1 MKTIKTAI
9 QLLIGLT
16 LAVVLVACPQQ
27 QPPAETVFTK
37 ENAWQGEVP
46 ADAEILSPDEFRRQ
60 VAAGELVV
68 AQTEEKQ
75 IAALERQFQQDRAF
89 LAALPSPSP
98 WVREL
103 LEAANA
109 APGYQ
114 GDLPIQTPSGP
125 IMLFGLGT
133 QLRNAVLIT
142 QATQSAENALEDYR
156 QTYSLLPE
164 DLKPRAATPESLVGR
179 SADQIR
185 VELSKL
191 DALLEGIQN
200 LDNTRLEA
208 APTWPAERRTA
219 ELSTQAIRPGQ
230 GRDEDDPCAA
240 PMGLAARHWF
250 PLKYFISPMKNQDRR
265 GTCWAFAAIGAV
277 ESRERVQNNNR
288 VNLSEQ
294 FLINKVKQDWDSS
307 DYSEGYSSEKALNT
321 AADKRQLLLNEAS
334 WTYNRSP
341 KRPDDVEDGKKE
353 AYARAC
359 DPYGIGPNR
368 GTCSET
374 AHQSRRACSTFIFT
388 VCSYARV
395 NFGGPGVAASRAL
408 KLWANGQTFD
418 LNRYRLLLRQGH
430 VLLASFNVYD
440 GFQRAPAGVVSDYT
454 TACGDK
460 AGKACGGHVVQI
472 VGFLSNQQMSTPR
485 TPVNVG
491 GGGYFIVKNSWG
503 CRPGDGGYYY
513 VPADYVSRLFTSV
526 SVLQF
531 DGRRSEA
538 WRREQATPGG
548 SIAPTITLTDE
559 PRRSDLRV
567 STDIARFFRVTHPYA
582 RSVALTVSAPGLGTI
597 YDGPWS
603 IVPDQLVP
611 PSLPYTFTSVSR
623 PTLTLT
629 ARHGTSSASTTLTL
643 EVVNTPPSLSLIFS
657 GQPHQGQAYPL
668 SVQITDI
675 NEADPNQLCPNT
687 TWSVDPPDTLSTTT
701 GCHVN
706 VTFGTTGDR
715 TVRVSTR
722 DTEGAVGR
730 TSRILSVLPP
740 PANPYPRITDSGMFA
755 RDRHPTLGFCFD
767 RRVANGTTIDFRDLG
782 CVPGGQN
789 PPRRFFAG
797 VTVEN
802 PANESLTYDWT
813 VFVRVSGRW
822 TILDGN
828 HVVRSPNPTFE
839 PRSPG
844 NHVTVT
850 NPCYVRVRVNAP
862 DPSRDKEA
870 LVWSGS
876 CTYVTGQ
883 LN

>member
-1 MKTIKTAI
+1 MKTMKTAI

-16 LAVVLVACPQQ
+16 LAAALVACPQQ

-46 ADAEILSPDEFRRQ
+46 ADAEILSPDEFRRR

-109 APGYQ
+109 APGYP

-142 QATQSAENALEDYR
+142 QAAQSAENALEDYR

-164 DLKPRAATPESLVGR
+164 DLQSRAATPESLVGR

-185 VELSKL
+185 LELSKL

-208 APTWPAERRTA
+208 APTWPAERPTT
-219 ELSTQAIRPGQ
+219 ELRTQAVRPGQ
-230 GRDEDDPCAA
+230 GCDKDSPCDSPCAA
-240 PMGLAARHWF
+240 PSGLAARHWF
-250 PLKYFISPMKNQDRR
+250 PLKHFLSPMKNQGRR
-265 GTCWAFAAIGAV
+265 GSCWAFAALGAV
-277 ESRERVQNNNR
+277 ESRELVRSDNL

-307 DYSEGYSSEKALNT
+307 DYSEGYNSETALNT
-321 AADKRQLLLNEAS
+321 AADKRQVLPSEAF
-334 WTYNRSP
+334 WTYNQSE
-341 KRPDDVEDGKKE
+341 KRPNVPDGQRE
-353 AYARAC
+353 AYAGAC

-374 AHQSRRACSTFIFT
+374 AHQSRRICAFLNFR

-408 KLWANGQTFD
+408 HLWANGQTFD
-418 LNRYRLLLRQGH
+418 LNRYRLLLSQGH
-430 VLLASFNVYD
+430 VLLATFDVYD
-440 GFQRAPAGVVSDYT
+440 GFSNAPAGVVSDYT
-454 TACGDK
+454 TACGEK

-472 VGFLSNQQMSTPR
+472 VGFLSNQQMSTPGA
-485 TPVNVG
+485 PVNVG

-503 CRPGDGGYYY
+503 CGAGDGGYYY
-513 VPADYVSRLFTSV
+513 VPADYVQRLFTSL

-531 DGRRSEA
+531 DGRRGIN
-538 WRREQATPGG
+538 WRTEQATPGG
-548 SIAPTITLTDE
+548 SIAPTITLLTE
-559 PRRSDLRV
+559 PPRLVDLRV
-567 STDIARFFRVTHPYA
+567 STDLARFFRVTHPDA
-582 RSVALTVSAPGLGTI
+582 RSVTLTVSAPGLGTI

-603 IVPDQLVP
+603 IAPDQLVP
-611 PSLPYTFTSVSR
+611 PSLPYTFTSESR
-623 PTLTLT
+623 PTLTLS
-629 ARHGTSSASTTLTL
+629 ARHGPSSATRTLTL

-668 SVQITDI
+668 SVQISDI

-706 VTFGTTGDR
+706 VTFGTTGGR
-715 TVRVSTR
+715 TVRVRTR
-722 DTEGAVGR
+722 DSEGAVG
-730 TSRILSVLPP
+730 TASMTFNVLPP
-740 PANPYPRITDSGMFA
+740 PENPYPRITDAGMFA
-755 RDRHPTLGFCFD
+755 RDRLPDFRCFD
-767 RRVANGTTIDFRDLG
+767 RRVDDGATIDFRENGCTLG
-782 CVPGGQN
+782 ATRPK
-789 PPRRFFAG
+789 RYFAR
-797 VTVEN
+797 VEVEN
-802 PANESLTYDWT
+802 PSGEALTYTW
-813 VFVRVSGRW
+813 
-822 TILDGN
+822 ILYRLDQNRQPQVLNRRDG
-828 HVVRSPNPTFE
+828 PDPTFE
-839 PRSPG
+839 PYSVG
-844 NHVTVT
+844 NAIPVTGA
-850 NPCYVRVRVNAP
+850 CYLTVQVNVP
-862 DPSRDKEA
+862 DPHRIKRT
-870 LVWSGS
+870 LVWSGN
-876 CTYVTGQ
+876 CTYYSTR

>member
-9 QLLIGLT
+9 QLLIGLI
-16 LAVVLVACPQQ
+16 LAAALVACPQQ

-37 ENAWQGEVP
+37 ENAWQGELP
-46 ADAEILSPDEFRRQ
+46 ADAEILNPDEFRRR

-109 APGYQ
+109 AAGYQ
-114 GDLPIQTPSGP
+114 GDLPFQTPGGP
-125 IMLFGLGT
+125 TLLEGLGT

-142 QATQSAENALEDYR
+142 QAAQSAENALEDYR

-164 DLKPRAATPESLVGR
+164 DLQSRAATPESLVGR

-191 DALLEGIQN
+191 DALLAGTQN

-208 APTWPAERRTA
+208 APTWATESSTA

-230 GRDEDDPCAA
+230 GRDEDSPCAA
-240 PMGLAARHWF
+240 PSGLAARHWF
-250 PLKYFISPMKNQDRR
+250 PLKYFISPMKNQGMR
-265 GTCWAFAAIGAV
+265 GSCWAFAALGAV
-277 ESRERVQNNNR
+277 ESRELVQNNNR

-307 DYSEGYSSEKALNT
+307 DYSEGYKSTKALNT
-321 AADKRQLLLNEAS
+321 AADKRQVLPNEVD
-334 WTYNRSP
+334 WTYNQSP
-341 KRPDDVEDGKKE
+341 NRPNVQDGKKE

-359 DPYGIGPNR
+359 DPYGIGPNA

-374 AHQSRRACSTFIFT
+374 AHQSRRACSTFVFT

-408 KLWANGQTFD
+408 QLWANGQTFD
-418 LNRYRLLLRQGH
+418 LARYRLLLRQGH
-430 VLLASFNVYD
+430 VLMASFNVYG
-440 GFQRAPAGVVSDYT
+440 GFSNAPAGVVSDYT
-454 TACGDK
+454 TACGEK
-460 AGKACGGHVVQI
+460 AGKACGGHAVQI
-472 VGFLSNQQMSTPR
+472 VGFLSNEQMSTPR
-485 TPVNVG
+485 APVNVG

-503 CRPGDGGYYY
+503 CGAGDGGYYY
-513 VPADYVSRLFTSV
+513 VPADYVQRLFTSL

-567 STDIARFFRVTHPYA
+567 STDLARFFRVTHPDA
-582 RSVALTVSAPGLGTI
+582 RSVNLTVSAPGLGTI

-603 IVPDQLVP
+603 IAPDQLVP
-611 PSLPYTFTSVSR
+611 PSLPYTFTSVGR

-629 ARHGTSSASTTLTL
+629 ARRGTASAGTTLTL
-643 EVVNTPPSLSLIFS
+643 EVVNTPPSLSLVFS
-657 GQPHQGQAYPL
+657 GQPRQGEAYPL

-740 PANPYPRITDSGMFA
+740 PENPYPRITDSGMYS
-755 RDRHPTLGFCFD
+755 REL
-767 RRVANGTTIDFRDLG
+767 RRQPIIMCTNQSVANGATIDFREKG
-782 CVPGGQN
+782 CNLSVLPD
-789 PPRRFFAG
+789 PPRFFAH

-802 PANESLTYDWT
+802 PANESLTYTW
-813 VFVRVSGRW
+813 
-822 TILDGN
+822 ILYRFDQNRQPQILNRRDG
-828 HVVRSPNPTFE
+828 PDPTFE
-839 PRSPG
+839 PYSVG
-844 NHVTVT
+844 NAIPVTEA
-850 NPCYVRVRVNAP
+850 CYLTVQVNAP
-862 DPSRDKEA
+862 DPQRTKRT
-870 LVWSGS
+870 LVWSGN
-876 CTYVTGQ
+876 CTYYSTR